1 MCIRDS
7 TKIEQIRVIRGTN
20 YDYFSKESKNIF
32 FKNEFNVTKL
42 TDRMGM
48 RLEGNKIKNIVD
60 TNIKSEG
67 LIKGTIQIPAD
78 GNPII
83 MLSDHG
89 TIGGYPKIGVV
100 ISADYDKLVQIV
112 PGSKIKFKEV
122 SLSDAEKL
130 YKFYNLETQNIL
142 NQIS

>member
-1 MCIRDS
+1 M
-7 TKIEQIRVIRGTN
+7 
-20 YDYFSKESKNIF
+20 
-32 FKNEFNVTKL
+32 TKL

-48 RLEGNKIKNIVD
+48 RLEGERLDNIIN

-67 LIKGTIQIPAD
+67 LVKGVIQIPAD

-100 ISADYDKLVQIV
+100 ISADYDKLVQLA

-122 SLSDAEKL
+122 EISSAESLFKL
-130 YKFYNLETQNIL
+130 YELETQNLIS
-142 NQIS
+142 QI